1 MNYSGL
7 KQLKWISKVSEVYSA
22 KWCKHVLF
30 VILALIGL
38 NTYKAS
44 ATLNLDS
51 LKLALQ
57 HAKHDSMRCAILSVL
72 AETAPDNEW
81 PEYNAA
87 LKNIAYRN
95 LSGLKEGK
103 SKTTFIRYFSMAV
116 TNEGVILSEQMGDNE
131 GAMQKYRLSLKLSRY
146 ADDKRGEASVLNNM
160 GFIYE
165 RWDKTDSAIY
175 YYDQS
180 LKLSTALGDKEGI
193 ANSLNNIG
201 SVYNTKGNSIAAL
214 EYYYK
219 ALDLA
224 AKSHN
229 YLDEALA
236 LGKIGVIHDEQE
248 EYDLA
253 LKNLTEAMDLF
264 QKQGSLK
271 DVANL
276 FNGIGTIYKKTG
288 RLREA
293 YQCHL
298 RGLEINQRVGNL
310 YGEGESLLGIGN
322 CLYTQGKT
330 KEALDTLVRAL
341 SSFEK
346 VEQNYMQIQVLNSIA
361 RIYLFEK
368 KCVEARTYAET
379 ALRKVEPD
387 HGFSEQAYLAETL
400 SDIYKCV
407 GDYKKALEM
416 KEWFQVTSEK
426 VRNEAIKKRS
436 LHNQYKYEYE
446 RKAYGDSVRTASEK
460 QLYEAR
466 LKQERANVYILLL
479 SLTLLTLTGLFVFQ
493 RIRYKQKQRVLQ
505 LRNEMASDLH
515 DDVGAALSSI
525 KLLAG
530 LTKSNPERAIAS
542 GLVTRMEQTSL
553 ETIDAMNDIVWSTHA
568 KEDSFPMVLDKMR
581 RFGERICESGAIL
594 FEFLTDKSIEELQLD
609 MIQKKNIYLIFKEA
623 VNNAVKY
630 SRASHI
636 KVGISKERR
645 QLCLRVS
652 DDGTGF
658 DPDAN
663 IKRGNG
669 LGNMRRRSEEIK
681 GHLKISSDSAGTT
694 ITLEFKTT

>member
-1 MNYSGL
+1 MNYSSL
-7 KQLKWISKVSEVYSA
+7 KRIRWMRKGNEAYSFRR
-22 KWCKHVLF
+22 CKYDFFVVL
-30 VILALIGL
+30 LLLGL
-38 NTYKAS
+38 NIYKAS
-44 ATLNLDS
+44 AVLNLDS

-57 HAKHDSMRCAILSVL
+57 NAKHDSTRCAILSAL

-81 PEYNAA
+81 PGYNAA
-87 LKNIAYRN
+87 LKNIAYKN
-95 LSGLKEGK
+95 LSVLKEGK
-103 SKTTFIRYFSMAV
+103 VKTVFIRYFSMAV

-131 GAMQKYRLSLKLSRY
+131 SAMQKYRLSLKLSRY
-146 ADDKRGEASVLNNM
+146 ADDKKGEAAVLNNM
-160 GFIYE
+160 GSIYE
-165 RWDKTDSAIY
+165 GWESTDSAIY

-180 LKLSTALGDKEGI
+180 LKLSTAIRDKEGI

-201 SVYNTKGNSIAAL
+201 SVYSKKGNSIAAL
-214 EYYYK
+214 EYYYN

-224 AKSHN
+224 VKSHN

-236 LGKIGVIHDEQE
+236 LGKIGTIHDDQE

-253 LKNLTEAMDLF
+253 LKNLTKAMDLF

-271 DVANL
+271 DVANIL
-276 FNGIGTIYKKTG
+276 NCIGTIYKKTG
-288 RLREA
+288 RLQEA

-298 RGLEINQRVGNL
+298 RGLEVNQRIGNV

-341 SSFEK
+341 SFFDKAERK
-346 VEQNYMQIQVLNSIA
+346 YMQIQVLNSIA
-361 RIYLFEK
+361 RIYVFEK
-368 KCVEARTYAET
+368 KCKEARTYAET
-379 ALRKVEPD
+379 ALRKVEPN

-400 SDIYKCV
+400 SEIYKCV
-407 GDYKKALEM
+407 GDYKRALEM
-416 KEWFQVTSEK
+416 NEWFRVMSEK

-446 RKAYGDSVRTASEK
+446 RKAYGDSVKVASEK

-466 LKQERANVYILLL
+466 LKQERANVSILLL
-479 SLTLLTLTGLFVFQ
+479 SLALLIFLGLFIFQ
-493 RIRYKQKQRVLQ
+493 RIRYKQKQRVMQ

-530 LTKSNPERAIAS
+530 ITKSNPERAIAS

-553 ETIDAMNDIVWSTHA
+553 ETIDAMNDIVWSIHA
-568 KEDSFPMVLDKMR
+568 KEDDFTMVLDKMR
-581 RFGERICESGAIL
+581 QFGERICESGGIQ
-594 FEFLTDKSIEELQLD
+594 FEFLTDKGIEGLYLGMMQR
-609 MIQKKNIYLIFKEA
+609 KNIYLIFKEA
-623 VNNAVKY
+623 INNAVKY
-630 SRASHI
+630 SKGSHI
-636 KVGISKERR
+636 RVSVSKERR

-652 DDGTGF
+652 DNGTGF
-658 DPDAN
+658 DPEAN

-669 LGNMRRRSEEIK
+669 LGNMRRRAEEIK
-681 GHLKISSDSAGTT
+681 GHLNIMSDTSGTT

>member
-1 MNYSGL
+1 ML
-7 KQLKWISKVSEVYSA
+7 L
-22 KWCKHVLF
+22 L
-30 VILALIGL
+30 LGL
-38 NTYKAS
+38 NIYKAS
-44 ATLNLDS
+44 AILNLDS

-57 HAKHDSMRCAILSVL
+57 NAKHDSTRCAILSAL

-81 PEYNAA
+81 TGYNAA
-87 LKNIAYRN
+87 LKNIAYKN
-95 LSGLKEGK
+95 LSVLKEGK
-103 SKTTFIRYFSMAV
+103 IKTAFIRYFSMAV
-116 TNEGVILSEQMGDNE
+116 TNEGVILSERMGDNE

-146 ADDKRGEASVLNNM
+146 ADDKKGEAAVLNNM
-160 GFIYE
+160 GSIYE
-165 RWDKTDSAIY
+165 GWESTDSAIC

-180 LKLSTALGDKEGI
+180 LKLSMAIGDKEGI

-201 SVYNTKGNSIAAL
+201 SVYSKKGNSIAAL
-214 EYYYK
+214 EYYYN

-224 AKSHN
+224 VKSHN

-253 LKNLTEAMDLF
+253 LENLTKAMDLF

-288 RLREA
+288 RLQEA

-298 RGLEINQRVGNL
+298 RGLKVNQQIGNV

-330 KEALDTLVRAL
+330 KEALDTLVKAL
-341 SSFEK
+341 SFFEK
-346 VEQNYMQIQVLNSIA
+346 AERNYMQVQVLNSIA

-368 KCVEARTYAET
+368 KCKEARTYAET

-387 HGFSEQAYLAETL
+387 YGFSEQAYLAETL
-400 SDIYKCV
+400 SEIYKCV
-407 GDYKKALEM
+407 GNYKRALEM
-416 KEWFQVTSEK
+416 KEWFRIMSEK
-426 VRNEAIKKRS
+426 VRNEAITKRS
-436 LHNQYKYEYE
+436 LHDQYKYEYE
-446 RKAYGDSVRTASEK
+446 RKAYGDSVKVASEK
-460 QLYEAR
+460 QLYEVR

-479 SLTLLTLTGLFVFQ
+479 SLALLVFLGLFIFQ

-530 LTKSNPERAIAS
+530 MTKSNPERAIAS
-542 GLVTRMEQTSL
+542 GLVARMEQTSL
-553 ETIDAMNDIVWSTHA
+553 ETIDAMNDIVWSIHA
-568 KEDSFPMVLDKMR
+568 KDDSFPVVLDKMR
-581 RFGERICESGAIL
+581 QFGERICESGGIQ
-594 FEFLTDKSIEELQLD
+594 FKFLADKGVEGLHLD
-609 MIQKKNIYLIFKEA
+609 MMQRKNIYLIFKEA
-623 VNNAVKY
+623 INNAVKY
-630 SRASHI
+630 SKASHI
-636 KVGISKERR
+636 KVSISKERR

-652 DDGTGF
+652 DNGTGF
-658 DPDAN
+658 DPEAN

-669 LGNMRRRSEEIK
+669 LGNMRRRTEEIK
-681 GHLKISSDSAGTT
+681 GHLKIMSDTSGTT
-694 ITLEFKTT
+694 IALEFKTT